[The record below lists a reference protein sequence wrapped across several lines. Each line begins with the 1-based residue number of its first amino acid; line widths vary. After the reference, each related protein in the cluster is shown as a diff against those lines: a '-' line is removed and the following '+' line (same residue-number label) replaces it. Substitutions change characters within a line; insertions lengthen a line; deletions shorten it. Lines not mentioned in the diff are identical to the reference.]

1 MPLILEIVTPE
12 ARVYSE
18 TVDTVVIPTLEGEIG
33 ILPGHIPLVAQVGAG
48 ELRATKG
55 GVTQLLVV
63 GGGFAQVTGE
73 KVSILADSAI
83 NEEKIDEHAVEAA
96 MKRAEEALKI
106 KDSLGAA
113 EIERLEG
120 VVRFSVA
127 QLGIRRR
134 RTGR

>member
-1 MPLILEIVTPE
+1 MPLTLEIVTPE

-18 TVDTVVIPTLEGEIG
+18 SVDTVVIPTVEGEIG

-73 KVSILADSAI
+73 KVSILAERAI
-83 NEEKIDEHAVEAA
+83 EENKIDENAVAEA
-96 MKRAEEALKI
+96 MKRAEEALRTKE
-106 KDSLGAA
+106 SLGAA

-127 QLGIRRR
+127 QLGVRRR
-134 RTGR
+134 RHQ

>member
-1 MPLILEIVTPE
+1 MPLTLEIVTPE
-12 ARVYSE
+12 ARVFSE
-18 TVDTVVIPTLEGEIG
+18 IVDTVVIPTVDGEVG

-55 GVTQLLVV
+55 NTTQLLAV

-83 NEEKIDEHAVEAA
+83 QEEKIDEHAVENA
-96 MKRAEEALKI
+96 MKGAEEALRGR
-106 KDSLGAA
+106 DTMAPA
-113 EIERLEG
+113 EVERLEA

-134 RTGR
+134 RR

>member
-1 MPLILEIVTPE
+1 MPLTLEIVTPE

-18 TVDTVVIPTLEGEIG
+18 SVDTVVIPTVEGEVG
-33 ILPGHIPLVAQVGAG
+33 ILPGHVPLVTQVGAG

-83 NEEKIDEHAVEAA
+83 QEEKIDENAVADA
-96 MKRAEEALKI
+96 MKRAEDALKG
-106 KDSLGAA
+106 KETLNPD
-113 EIERLEG
+113 EIERLEA
-120 VVRFSVA
+120 VVRFAVA
-127 QLGIRRR
+127 QLGVRRR
-134 RTGR
+134 R

>member
-18 TVDTVVIPTLEGEIG
+18 TVDTVVIPTVEGEVG

-55 GVTQLLVV
+55 NVTQYLIV

-73 KVSILADSAI
+73 RVSILADSAI
-83 NEEKIDEHAVEAA
+83 EEEKIDVNA
-96 MKRAEEALKI
+96 MKRAQDALKG
-106 KDSLGAA
+106 KEGLDPA
-113 EIERLEG
+113 EVERLEG
-120 VVRFSVA
+120 FVRFSVA
-127 QLGIRRR
+127 QLGIRNRR
-134 RTGR
+134 K

>member
-1 MPLILEIVTPE
+1 MSLTLEIVTPE

-18 TVDTVVIPTLEGEIG
+18 TVDTVVIPTVDGEVG
-33 ILPGHIPLVAQVGAG
+33 ILPGHVPLVTQVGAG

-55 GVTQLLVV
+55 AATQLLVV
-63 GGGFAQVTGE
+63 GGGFAQVSGD

-83 NEEKIDEHAVEAA
+83 EEEKIDENAVNAA
-96 MKRAEEALKI
+96 MKRAEDALKLKEALP
-106 KDSLGAA
+106 AA

-134 RTGR
+134 RH

>member
-1 MPLILEIVTPE
+1 MSLILEIVTPE

-18 TVDTVVIPTLEGEIG
+18 TVDTVVIPTVEGEVG

-55 GVTQLLVV
+55 GVTQFLVV

-83 NEEKIDEHAVEAA
+83 EEAKIDVNAVENA
-96 MKRAEEALKI
+96 MKRAQDALKTKEAL
-106 KDSLGAA
+106 DPA
-113 EIERLEG
+113 EVERLEAL
-120 VVRFSVA
+120 VRFSVA
-127 QLGIRRR
+127 QLGVRNRRK
-134 RTGR
+134 

>member
-1 MPLILEIVTPE
+1 MPLTLEIVTPE

-18 TVDTVVIPTLEGEIG
+18 SVDTVVIPTIEGEIG

-55 GVTQLLVV
+55 NVTQLLIV

-73 KVSILADSAI
+73 KVSILAENAI
-83 NEEKIDEHAVEAA
+83 EEDKIDEHAVEDA
-96 MKRAEEALKI
+96 MKRAEDALKT
-106 KDSLGAA
+106 KEPLAAA

-134 RTGR
+134 RR

>member
-1 MPLILEIVTPE
+1 MPLTLEIVTPE

-18 TVDTVVIPTLEGEIG
+18 TVDSVVIPTVEGEVG
-33 ILPGHIPLVAQVGAG
+33 ILPGHIPLMAQVGAG

-55 GVTQLLVV
+55 NVTQLLIV
-63 GGGFAQVTGE
+63 GDGFAQVTAE

-83 NEEKIDEHAVEAA
+83 EEAKIDENAVADA
-96 MKRAEEALKI
+96 MKRAEDALRGKE
-106 KDSLGAA
+106 SLTPA

-127 QLGIRRR
+127 QLGVKRRR
-134 RTGR
+134 

>member
-1 MPLILEIVTPE
+1 MALTLEIVTPE

-18 TVDTVVIPTLEGEIG
+18 TVDTVVIPTVEGEVG

-55 GVTQLLVV
+55 NVTQLLVV
-63 GGGFAQVTGE
+63 GGGFAQVSGD

-83 NEEKIDEHAVEAA
+83 QEEKIDENAVAAA
-96 MKRAEEALKI
+96 MKRAEDALKA
-106 KDSLGAA
+106 KETLPAA
-113 EIERLEG
+113 EIERLEA

-127 QLGIRRR
+127 QLGIRKRR
-134 RTGR
+134 